1 MIKLVFIISRKLI
14 IFVVSWVCIKVIV
27 IKMGMKVFE
36 VLSLI
41 IMCKNIMIKVL
52 IGINMMVLNMVCFLS
67 GKLWIERLSKLFVLI
82 LLLVVCWGEIFCEII
97 LNMIWLFCLLIILS
111 REMLDLF
118 YIRRFGCVGWVFVFG
133 LNRI

>member
-82 LLLVVCWGEIFCEII
+82 LLLVVC
-97 LNMIWLFCLLIILS
+97 
-111 REMLDLF
+111 
-118 YIRRFGCVGWVFVFG
+118 
-133 LNRI
+133 